1 MGCCAISSSSCEGE
15 NIIREILSKTKIN
28 NIGINDIDNQFVAK
42 FSGIDDTSMPKSSI
56 YTKALYSI
64 VFVNDDSDAEI
75 DENERKLTSSLFF
88 FENANAPIEGNIRNS
103 IFSYCLS
110 IASEESES
118 KFLSLFNFLE
128 KTNQNNHDAICSFF
142 RLFFYANFYEYYERI
157 RMGVSSISHENIS
170 SFKEIEEKYY
180 NINKVWKYYD
190 YVFESFSIK
199 EKYTLDDISKLC
211 FNGDLLNWRTN
222 RDMYIDYCNK
232 NK

>member
-128 KTNQNNHDAICSFF
+128 KTNQNNHDAICSPIQQISVKAKFTYIIYCIFLFNRKRLKYIIIIFPYFVYIVILLLYFF
-142 RLFFYANFYEYYERI
+142 E
-157 RMGVSSISHENIS
+157 
-170 SFKEIEEKYY
+170 
-180 NINKVWKYYD
+180 
-190 YVFESFSIK
+190 
-199 EKYTLDDISKLC
+199 
-211 FNGDLLNWRTN
+211 
-222 RDMYIDYCNK
+222 
-232 NK
+232 

>member
-1 MGCCAISSSSCEGE
+1 
-15 NIIREILSKTKIN
+15 
-28 NIGINDIDNQFVAK
+28 
-42 FSGIDDTSMPKSSI
+42 
-56 YTKALYSI
+56 
-64 VFVNDDSDAEI
+64 
-75 DENERKLTSSLFF
+75 
-88 FENANAPIEGNIRNS
+88 
-103 IFSYCLS
+103 
-110 IASEESES
+110 
-118 KFLSLFNFLE
+118 
-128 KTNQNNHDAICSFF
+128 
-142 RLFFYANFYEYYERI
+142 
-157 RMGVSSISHENIS
+157 MGVSSISHEKIS